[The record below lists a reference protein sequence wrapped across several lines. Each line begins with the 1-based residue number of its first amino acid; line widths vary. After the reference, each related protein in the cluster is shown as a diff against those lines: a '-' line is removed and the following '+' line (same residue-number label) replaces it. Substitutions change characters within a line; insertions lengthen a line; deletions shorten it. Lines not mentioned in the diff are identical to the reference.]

1 MCFKHCLKHVLNKPC
16 LFSANSV
23 TNKAIAKEAKGF
35 TTIAAM
41 VCFLVKSLFIDSVVK
56 NHGSQIRAKQKVSGR
71 LKKYFRPKF
80 ADVPILL
87 NFIFFQDR
95 RKYRVAMPAERLPIH
110 FRFMLLSLSIFVFTV
125 ISVPMM

>member
-1 MCFKHCLKHVLNKPC
+1 
-16 LFSANSV
+16 
-23 TNKAIAKEAKGF
+23 
-35 TTIAAM
+35 M

-56 NHGSQIRAKQKVSGR
+56 NHGSQIRAKQKISGR

-80 ADVPILL
+80 ADVPILS
-87 NFIFFQDR
+87 FFFQDR